1 MTAIEA
7 ITQETIQNKIFT
19 IRGKQVMIDRDL
31 AVLYGVETKQL
42 KRQVKRN
49 MDRFPNDEFM
59 FELTTEEYN
68 SLRSQFGTLKRG
80 EHVKYL
86 PQVFGERGV
95 LMLSSIL
102 RSESSVNVSI
112 KIMTAFVEM
121 RQLLKGHADLYLRLN
136 NVERKQVRT
145 DENVEKIINALQSKE
160 LNPKQGIFYDGQVF
174 DAYSFISDLV
184 REAKTS
190 IVLIDNYVDDTV
202 LRLFAKRKQGVSLTI
217 YTKKDAILNLDI
229 VKYKALYFQRGH
241 KL

>member
-1 MTAIEA
+1 MTGIAA
-7 ITQETIQNKIFT
+7 ITQETIQNQILT
-19 IRGKQVMIDRDL
+19 IRGKQVMMDRDL

-49 MDRFPNDEFM
+49 IDRFPNDEFM
-59 FELTTEEYN
+59 FELTAEEHN
-68 SLRSQFGTLKRG
+68 SLRCQFGTLKRG
-80 EHVKYL
+80 EHMKYL

-136 NVERKQVRT
+136 NVERKQIRT
-145 DENVEKIINALQSKE
+145 DENVEKIINAMESNGLK
-160 LNPKQGIFYDGQVF
+160 PKQGIFYDGQVF
-174 DAYSFISDLV
+174 DAYVFVADLI
-184 REAKTS
+184 REAKHS

-202 LRLFAKRKQGVSLTI
+202 LSMFTKRVKGVSLTI
-217 YTKKDAILNLDI
+217 YTKTSASN
-229 VKYKALYFQRGH
+229 YY
-241 KL
+241 